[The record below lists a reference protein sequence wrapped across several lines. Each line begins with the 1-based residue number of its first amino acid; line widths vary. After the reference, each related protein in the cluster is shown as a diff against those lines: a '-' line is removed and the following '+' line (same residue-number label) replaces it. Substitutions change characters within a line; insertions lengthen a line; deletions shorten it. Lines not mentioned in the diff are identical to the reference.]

1 MEDNVLSEKDLNLLC
16 NMTATKALIDTQVIL
31 QLLVKKNIVTREEV
45 IDMRNIVSS
54 QPENKK
60 IMDVIEESIAEE
72 AFGSQ
77 FDKLCKKVLSGKQI
91 TKEEKEFLLNYISQ

>member
-1 MEDNVLSEKDLNLLC
+1 MKDNALSEKDLNLLC

-31 QLLVKKNIVTREEV
+31 QLLVKKNIVNREEV

-60 IMDVIEESIAEE
+60 IMDAIEERITEKALS
-72 AFGSQ
+72 SR
-77 FDKLCKKVLSGKQI
+77 FDELFKKVASGHEN
-91 TKEEKEFLLNYISQ
+91 TKEEREFLLSYF

>member
-16 NMTATKALIDTQVIL
+16 NMTAAKALIDTQVIL

-45 IDMRNIVSS
+45 SDMRNIVSS

-60 IMDVIEESIAEE
+60 IMDVIEESITEKALR
-72 AFGSQ
+72 SR
-77 FDKLCKKVLSGKQI
+77 FDELFKKVASGYEI
-91 TKEEKEFLLNYISQ
+91 TKEEREFLLSFF

>member
-1 MEDNVLSEKDLNLLC
+1 MENNVLSEKDLNLLC
-16 NMTATKALIDTQVIL
+16 NMTAVKALIDTQVIL

-60 IMDVIEESIAEE
+60 IMDAIEESITEKALR
-72 AFGSQ
+72 SR
-77 FDKLCKKVLSGKQI
+77 FDELFKKVASGYEI
-91 TKEEKEFLLNYISQ
+91 TKEEREFLLSFF

>member
-1 MEDNVLSEKDLNLLC
+1 MKDNALNEKDLNLLC
-16 NMTATKALIDTQVIL
+16 NMTAVKALIDTQVIL

-60 IMDVIEESIAEE
+60 IMDDIEETITEKALRSR
-72 AFGSQ
+72 
-77 FDKLCKKVLSGKQI
+77 FDELFKKVASGYEI
-91 TKEEKEFLLNYISQ
+91 TKEEREFLLSFF

>member
-16 NMTATKALIDTQVIL
+16 NMTAAKALIDTQVIL

-45 IDMRNIVSS
+45 SDMRNIVSS

-60 IMDVIEESIAEE
+60 IMDAIEESITEKALR
-72 AFGSQ
+72 SR
-77 FDKLCKKVLSGKQI
+77 FDELFKKIASGYEI
-91 TKEEKEFLLNYISQ
+91 TKEEREFLLSFF

>member
-16 NMTATKALIDTQVIL
+16 NMTAVKALIDTQVIL
-31 QLLVKKNIVTREEV
+31 QLLVKKNIVTRKEV

-60 IMDVIEESIAEE
+60 IMDAIEESITEKALR
-72 AFGSQ
+72 SR
-77 FDKLCKKVLSGKQI
+77 FDELFKKVASGYEI
-91 TKEEKEFLLNYISQ
+91 TKEEREFLLSFF

>member
-16 NMTATKALIDTQVIL
+16 NMTAVKALIDTQVIL

-45 IDMRNIVSS
+45 SDMRNIVSS

-60 IMDVIEESIAEE
+60 IMDVIEENITEKALRSR
-72 AFGSQ
+72 
-77 FDKLCKKVLSGKQI
+77 FDELFKKVASGYEI
-91 TKEEKEFLLNYISQ
+91 TKEEREFLLSFF

>member
-16 NMTATKALIDTQVIL
+16 NMTAVKALIDTQVIL

-45 IDMRNIVSS
+45 SNMRNIVSS

-60 IMDVIEESIAEE
+60 IMDAIEESITEKALR
-72 AFGSQ
+72 SR
-77 FDKLCKKVLSGKQI
+77 FDELFKKVASGYEI
-91 TKEEKEFLLNYISQ
+91 TKEEREFLLSFF

>member
-1 MEDNVLSEKDLNLLC
+1 MKDNALSEKDLNLLC

-45 IDMRNIVSS
+45 TDMRNIVGS

-60 IMDVIEESIAEE
+60 IMDAIEESITEKAL
-72 AFGSQ
+72 SSR
-77 FDKLCKKVLSGKQI
+77 FDELFKKAVSGHKI
-91 TKEEKEFLLNYISQ
+91 TKEEREFLLSFF

>member
-16 NMTATKALIDTQVIL
+16 NMTAAKALIDTQVIL

-45 IDMRNIVSS
+45 SDMRNIVSS

-60 IMDVIEESIAEE
+60 IMDAIEESITEKALR
-72 AFGSQ
+72 SR
-77 FDKLCKKVLSGKQI
+77 FDELFKKVASGYEI
-91 TKEEKEFLLNYISQ
+91 TKEEREFLLSFF

>member
-1 MEDNVLSEKDLNLLC
+1 MKDNALSEKDLNLLC

-60 IMDVIEESIAEE
+60 IMDAMEERISEKAL
-72 AFGSQ
+72 SSR
-77 FDKLCKKVLSGKQI
+77 FDELFKKVASGHEI
-91 TKEEKEFLLNYISQ
+91 TKEEREFLLSFF

>member
-1 MEDNVLSEKDLNLLC
+1 MKDNVLSEKDLNLLC

-45 IDMRNIVSS
+45 NDMRNIVGS

-60 IMDVIEESIAEE
+60 NN
-72 AFGSQ
+72 GCYRR
-77 FDKLCKKVLSGKQI
+77 KY
-91 TKEEKEFLLNYISQ
+91 YIKSA

>member
-16 NMTATKALIDTQVIL
+16 NMTAAKALIDTQVIL

-60 IMDVIEESIAEE
+60 IMDAIEESITEK
-72 AFGSQ
+72 AFRSR
-77 FDKLCKKVLSGKQI
+77 FDELFKKVASGYEI
-91 TKEEKEFLLNYISQ
+91 TKEEREFLLSFF